1 MWCSLSRP
9 DSLRRVAGLRT
20 AEYHDQGLIQS
31 QLTELSFEVVL
42 IDNIRLGLGPV
53 DESPDPIELSSAL

>member
-1 MWCSLSRP
+1 
-9 DSLRRVAGLRT
+9 
-20 AEYHDQGLIQS
+20 
-31 QLTELSFEVVL
+31 VL